1 MPGRCSVARLPVA
14 LTPMPAPGSVT
25 PEIDAQPMATSLPNV
40 ADAVSMWEIAAASRV
55 LDVKPRY
62 AYALMCRDFAAT
74 SIVARLGDRVVG
86 YVTGYL
92 RPDAPDT
99 LFVWQ
104 VAVHEDARGRRAAA
118 TMLDDLVAQVR
129 PTFLETT
136 ITADNEASIALFSGL
151 AQRRAAGVDRSEL
164 FDGAVLGADHEPEFL
179 YRIGPMNNAGM
190 TT

>member
-1 MPGRCSVARLPVA
+1 MS
-14 LTPMPAPGSVT
+14 APGSVT
-25 PEIDAQPMATSLPNV
+25 PEIDAQALATSPPLL
-40 ADAVSMWEIAAASRV
+40 ADAVHMREIAAASRV

-104 VAVHEDARGRRAAA
+104 VAVHADARGRRAGA
-118 TMLDDLVAQVR
+118 TMLDDLVERVR
-129 PTFLETT
+129 PAFLETT
-136 ITADNEASIALFSGL
+136 ITADNAASIALFSGL
-151 AQRRAAGVDRSEL
+151 AQRRDAAVDRSEL
-164 FDGAVLGADHEPEFL
+164 FDSAVLGADHDPEFL
-179 YRIGPMNNAGM
+179 YRIGPMNNARMM
-190 TT
+190 T